1 MRGNAQGPGSASNQS
16 RTARFANAIQ
26 RLKDERRYRIF
37 INLDRDPGRF
47 PTALWRP
54 DGSQKQREVTIWCSN
69 DYLGMGGHPKVL
81 EAAFAAVQRHGTGAG
96 GTRNISGT
104 YHGVVELEAEL
115 TDLHR
120 KADALVF
127 TSGWVSNLASI
138 STIASLL
145 PKCLI
150 LSDALNQHQ

>member
-1 MRGNAQGPGSASNQS
+1 MGRNAQGPGSASNQS
-16 RTARFANAIQ
+16 TTAHFVNAIQ

-37 INLDRDPGRF
+37 IDLDRDPGRF
-47 PTALWRP
+47 PPSLWRP
-54 DGSQKQREVTIWCSN
+54 DGSQEQREVTVWRSN

-96 GTRNISGT
+96 GARNISGT
-104 YHGVVELEAEL
+104 YHAVVELEAEL
-115 TDLHR
+115 ADLHR
-120 KADALVF
+120 KEAALVF

-145 PKCLI
+145 PDCLI
-150 LSDALNQHQ
+150 LSGRLP